1 MQNVLRPHTLA
12 SIAEAHGVNKRAA
25 QNWLRQAKE
34 AEGGDVGELIG
45 KTRYFSDE
53 ERDILLQYAGES
65 RAKTA
70 QAEILES
77 LPIETGN
84 HCSTL
89 AKPDL
94 GNMEFSLERFR
105 SEDVE
110 ALVFEDPSFVA
121 DQFIA
126 VADRLVDAMDADIYQ
141 REQRLKATRS
151 AQGKVAAK
159 AQDLKLEQRLY
170 RDRARDIDTAQTT
183 ETQTLQGAV
192 KALQD
197 LGKSPTTAMENGNA
211 V

>member
-1 MQNVLRPHTLA
+1 MRNVLRPHTLA